1 MALSVP
7 HVLMI
12 IASIIVVTVFAAI
25 LFTGGIIA
33 AMVLLVRPWD
43 GNTKR

>member
-1 MALSVP
+1 MALSVA
-7 HVLMI
+7 HVWMI
-12 IASIIVVTVFAAI
+12 IASIIVLTIFAAT
-25 LFTGGIIA
+25 LFIGGIIA